1 MNVKR
6 LGGRS
11 LLACIVWLA
20 ALFGMAGQDLL
31 AEEFAKVKAEVLK
44 QWIENGDNTILVV
57 DVQPPGVYKQG
68 HIKGAVN
75 FPWAPDFKSPG
86 GLPRDKTL
94 ILYCDCPHEEDSQ
107 DAAVQLSEKWGYGN
121 IKLLER
127 GWSNWVKMGYPTE
140 K

>member
-1 MNVKR
+1 MKR
-6 LGGRS
+6 REIKILVA
-11 LLACIVWLA
+11 LTVWLG
-20 ALFGMAGQDLL
+20 LFGMAGQSLL
-31 AEEFAKVKAEVLK
+31 AEEFAKVKAEDLK
-44 QWIENGDNTILVV
+44 QRIESGDPTILVV

-75 FPWAPDFKSPG
+75 FPWAADLKNPG

-107 DAAVQLSEKWGYGN
+107 DAANQLSEKWGYGN
-121 IKLLER
+121 IKLLEG

>member
-1 MNVKR
+1 MKKR
-6 LGGRS
+6 GMKI
-11 LLACIVWLA
+11 LLTFIAGLS
-20 ALFGMAGQDLL
+20 LFGMAGQDLP
-31 AEEFAKVKAEVLK
+31 AEEFSKVKAEDLK
-44 QWIENGDNTILVV
+44 QRIESGDNTILVV

-75 FPWAPDFKSPG
+75 FPWAADLKSPG
-86 GLPRDKTL
+86 GLPRDKIL

-107 DAAVQLSEKWGYGN
+107 DAANQLSEKWGYGN
-121 IKLLER
+121 IKLLEG